1 MSSPMQKLN
10 NSQLNSK
17 FSTQVK
23 TQNREYRFEV
33 KIPIPLNRLQ
43 IVQAWLMNHP
53 LLFNKHYQTRYVN
66 SLYLDTPLLDRY
78 EENLSGISI
87 RKKVRIRWYGD
98 LDIANKAKLEFKH
111 RQGGKGY
118 KITFDTSLNL
128 TRTDFNWAKELSYAY
143 KNLSLEAQLLWGNE
157 YSPIIICRYNRQYYI
172 SHCNKIRATIDD
184 NILAYDQR
192 YRLANNTKRSVSL
205 GDYVL
210 LELKTD
216 AAHEHTLSTLI
227 STCPL
232 RPSRHSKYVN
242 SIRNLIWS

>member
-1 MSSPMQKLN
+1 MK
-10 NSQLNSK
+10 SQAR
-17 FSTQVK
+17 Q
-23 TQNREYRFEV
+23 YRFEV
-33 KIPIPLNRLQ
+33 KIPIPLNRLER
-43 IVQAWLMNHP
+43 VQTWLMEHS
-53 LLFNKHYQTRYVN
+53 LMFQQHYQSRYVN
-66 SLYLDTPLLDRY
+66 SLYLDTPFLERY

-98 LDIANKAKLEFKH
+98 IDNARQAKLEFKH

-118 KITFDTSLNL
+118 KVSFDTSLNL
-128 TRTDFNWAKELSYAY
+128 LQTSFSWARSLFSAYQQLPFNG
-143 KNLSLEAQLLWGNE
+143 QLLWGSE
-157 YSPIIICRYNRQYYI
+157 HSPVIICRYNRQYYI
-172 SHCNKIRATIDD
+172 SRCQKIRATFDK
-184 NILAYDQR
+184 NIQAYDQR
-192 YRLANNTKRSVSL
+192 YRLTNNLTKAVSL

-216 AAHEHTLSTLI
+216 AQNEAELSRLI